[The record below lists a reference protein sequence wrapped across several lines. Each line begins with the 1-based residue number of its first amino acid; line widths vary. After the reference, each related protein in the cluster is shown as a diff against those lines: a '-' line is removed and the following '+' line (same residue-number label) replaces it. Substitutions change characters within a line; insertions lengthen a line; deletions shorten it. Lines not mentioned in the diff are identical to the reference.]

1 MKKQADENK
10 HSIGLLRTII
20 DEKKKARIESP
31 SKDSF
36 NKSRVEKLPSISIG
50 VDNIKENLDKYL
62 AERALIVSGES
73 KFDRFLKDLKKH
85 QSVVDLNRLLGE
97 IDKWIEGELGGSVG
111 GLKQVPEGIRLRY
124 HLNHVSPVK
133 KSRKKIN
140 SVDFKSESTDFEQFT
155 MPPEESIYSTRKMI
169 RKREIR

>member
-97 IDKWIEGELGGSVG
+97 
-111 GLKQVPEGIRLRY
+111 
-124 HLNHVSPVK
+124 
-133 KSRKKIN
+133 
-140 SVDFKSESTDFEQFT
+140 
-155 MPPEESIYSTRKMI
+155 
-169 RKREIR
+169 